1 MSKGWMV
8 SILVDHVTFIS
19 MEKKLKIKNM
29 KSNVRLT

>member
-1 MSKGWMV
+1 MV